1 MKKKDEETEKTLILE
16 DPNKNEVYS
25 KYIIETGQPL
35 YRGDTGL
42 YKALQRY
49 PDATL
54 SNTDPAFFG
63 TKIEKL
69 KRYGI
74 LFRFV
79 TTRPLTLIALDKPN
93 TKFYNEAPSTIQ
105 KLLKRHFGM
114 NGNGLRATDR
124 EKDYEV
130 LKYICTRFEG
140 QFDGYMIEEMDVP
153 EDMSIDDMISED
165 ENPALAKFHS
175 EVALCADVNNDVQL
189 VDTDY
194 DIGKYEQLE
203 LERAISDYDRM
214 IVNYQAKEDR
224 KRALQERRRE
234 RNRNLGFS
242 SAAESDESSVSGIS
256 YNTGTG
262 NSLFGPDSPQ
272 ANSVAPWHDDVFP
285 IPSMVDGQ
293 SQPGLPRVPSEI
305 TLGTAMN
312 QTAISPPRSPPQQ
325 RSNFLFHSPTIASS
339 DEPPPDLRPPTP
351 EFPEPVGFANFK
363 DDDSPIRPVQRSL
376 FEESPTKKQK
386 TEKEGGRKTR
396 KRDKRRKYKKSRK
409 TKKRRSRKSK
419 RRKHKKVK
427 RKTMKRRSKRGR
439 GPIQSKTMDDKI
451 NDFVKENPI
460 TKHHMRQYLQNPP
473 PPSPPPPRMFSV
485 AASDDSDLSR
495 TEHGKSPTPP
505 NSGRFSPIP
514 FGTPHTRPNPS
525 RKK

>member
-1 MKKKDEETEKTLILE
+1 MEKKDRETKKTLILE
-16 DPNKNEVYS
+16 DPTKNELYS
-25 KYIIETGQPL
+25 KYIIEAGQPL

-42 YKALQRY
+42 YKHLQR
-49 PDATL
+49 DANATL
-54 SNTDPAFFG
+54 SDRDPVFFG
-63 TKIEKL
+63 TKIAKL

-93 TKFYNEAPSTIQ
+93 KEFYTRAPPAIQ

-114 NGNGLRATDR
+114 NGTGLRATDR

-130 LKYICTRFEG
+130 LKHICNEYKG
-140 QFDGYMIEEMDVP
+140 EFDGYMIEEMDVP

-165 ENPALAKFHS
+165 EDPALAKFHS

-194 DIGKYEQLE
+194 DIGKYKRLE
-203 LERAISDYDRM
+203 LERAINDYDRM
-214 IVNYQAKEDR
+214 VINYQAKEDR

-234 RNRNLGFS
+234 RNRNIGLS
-242 SAAESDESSVSGIS
+242 SADSDESSVSGIS

-262 NSLFGPDSPQ
+262 TSLFGPDSPQ
-272 ANSVAPWHDDVFP
+272 GKINAPMNREGSP
-285 IPSMVDGQ
+285 IPLTIQGSP
-293 SQPGLPRVPSEI
+293 SGLQRVPSEV
-305 TLGTAMN
+305 TLDTIMN
-312 QTAISPPRSPPQQ
+312 QAAISPPRSPPQR

-339 DEPPPDLRPPTP
+339 NDPPPDLRPPTP
-351 EFPEPVGFANFK
+351 EFPEPVEFANFK

-376 FEESPTKKQK
+376 FESPPKKQRIDK
-386 TEKEGGRKTR
+386 KGGRKTR
-396 KRDKRRKYKKSRK
+396 KCDKRRKYKKSRK

-419 RRKHKKVK
+419 RRKYKKVK

-460 TKHHMRQYLQNPP
+460 TKHHMRQYLQN
-473 PPSPPPPRMFSV
+473 SPPQSPPRPPRMFSV
-485 AASDDSDLSR
+485 AASDDSELSR

-505 NSGRFSPIP
+505 NTGRFSPIP
-514 FGTPHTRPNPS
+514 FGTPHTRPNAS